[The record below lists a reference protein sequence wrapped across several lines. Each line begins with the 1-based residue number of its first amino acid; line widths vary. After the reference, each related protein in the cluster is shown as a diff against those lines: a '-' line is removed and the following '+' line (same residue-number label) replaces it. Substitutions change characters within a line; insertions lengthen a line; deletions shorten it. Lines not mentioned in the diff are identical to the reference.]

1 MAFKMDGDYLLP
13 ASAEDV
19 WAKLNDPAVLKA
31 CIPGCQELELK
42 EDGGFA
48 AVVKVKVGP
57 VSATF
62 KGSVDLTDLD
72 PPNGYRIVGKGDGG
86 AAGFAR
92 GAATVALSAQ
102 GDGTLLR
109 YDVDAVIGGR
119 LAQLGGRLVNGVA
132 KKLAD
137 EFFANFAR
145 CIEERQDA
153 TATG

>member
-1 MAFKMDGDYLLP
+1 MAFKMDGDNLLL
-13 ASAEDV
+13 ADRETV
-19 WAKLNDPAVLKA
+19 WQNLNDPEVLKA
-31 CIPGCQELELK
+31 CIPGCQELEQK

-48 AVVKVKVGP
+48 AVVKVKIGP

-62 KGSVDLTDLD
+62 KGAVDLTDLD
-72 PPNGYRIVGKGDGG
+72 PPNGYRIVGQGEGG

-92 GAATVALSAQ
+92 GGATVGLSEQ
-102 GDGTLLR
+102 DGGTLLR

-137 EFFANFAR
+137 EFFANFSK
-145 CIEERQDA
+145 IVEERHRSA
-153 TATG
+153 AA

>member
-1 MAFKMDGDYLLP
+1 MAFMMNGESLLP
-13 ASAEDV
+13 ADRETV
-19 WAKLNDPAVLKA
+19 WQDLNDPAMLRA
-31 CIPGCQELELK
+31 CIPGCQQLDQK

-48 AVVKVKVGP
+48 AVVKVKIGP

-62 KGSVDLTDLD
+62 KGAVDLTDLD
-72 PPNGYRIVGKGDGG
+72 PPSGYRIVGQGEGG

-92 GAATVALSAQ
+92 GGATVSLIEQ
-102 GDGTLLR
+102 DRGTLLR

-137 EFFANFAR
+137 EFFVKFATL
-145 CIEERQDA
+145 IEERHGGSA
-153 TATG
+153 SA

>member
-1 MAFKMDGDYLLP
+1 MAFKMDGESLLP
-13 ASAEDV
+13 ATRELV
-19 WAKLNDPAVLKA
+19 WRSLNDPDVLRA
-31 CIPGCQELELK
+31 CIPGCQQLEQK

-62 KGSVDLTDLD
+62 KGAVDLTDLD
-72 PPNGYRIVGKGDGG
+72 PPNGYRIAGQGEGG

-92 GAATVALSAQ
+92 GGATVALSEQ
-102 GDGTLLR
+102 DGGTLLR

-137 EFFANFAR
+137 EFFAKFAR
-145 CIEERQDA
+145 LVEEQHGSA
-153 TATG
+153 G